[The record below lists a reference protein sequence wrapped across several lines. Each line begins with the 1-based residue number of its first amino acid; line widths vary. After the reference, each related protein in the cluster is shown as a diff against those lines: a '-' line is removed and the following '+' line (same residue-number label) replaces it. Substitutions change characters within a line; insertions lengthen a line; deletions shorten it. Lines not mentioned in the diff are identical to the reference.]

1 MTLSMAPILFQ
12 TTDWSSIPVTKHAGE
27 TGVAQWK
34 TIQYGTLRIRVVEY
48 SENYKADHWCTVG
61 HILYCLDGE
70 MTTELSDGRV
80 YHLSQGMSY
89 QVSDG
94 VSVHRS
100 YSEKGV
106 RALIID
112 GGFLKTQKTNNNP
125 WKM

>member
-1 MTLSMAPILFQ
+1 MTVATAPILFQ
-12 TTDWSSIPVTKHAGE
+12 TTDWNSIPVTNHAGE
-27 TGVAQWK
+27 TGTAQWK
-34 TIQYGTLRIRVVEY
+34 TIQYGELRIRVVEY
-48 SENYKADHWCTVG
+48 SQNYKADHWCMVG
-61 HILYCLDGE
+61 HILYCLEGE

-80 YHLSQGMSY
+80 YHLRPGMSY

-94 VSVHRS
+94 VSAHRS

-112 GGFLKTQKTNNNP
+112 GGFLKTQKTNHNP